1 MKKLFLVILAGLALY
16 GEALACTSAIVT
28 AQRSS
33 EGAPLL
39 WKHRDAG
46 TKCDTRVEYV
56 TSSGYAYTA
65 IVPNTKAWNKSV
77 LAGINEKGFGIFNTA
92 THDLPKATQEEY
104 EAVQLKKTGGFS
116 FLMAAALKKCA
127 TVDEFEELLKTT
139 KRKNGFNTNYGVGD
153 ATGAVAYFEV
163 WDLGYKRYDVNE
175 RESGYDVRANF
186 SFAATGKRGA
196 SARRYNVVM
205 KQMKAHNDKFTPQQF
220 IGYSRSYNSIKYGDL
235 LANDKQYVCSNH
247 SVARA
252 TSVSSVV
259 LVCDGNNPR
268 MLVTNGHP
276 VPGLALPVYVNAK
289 KEIPK
294 CLNGEK
300 MRVLCNDFQGVA
312 YKKLGKKKYQ
322 LNKEVAREVLKI
334 KQPVVEMPKVMPE
347 NMKKFNARL
356 DKMYN
361 KHEKKVRKVIN
372 RYSAQ

>member
-1 MKKLFLVILAGLALY
+1 MAGLALY
-16 GEALACTSAIVT
+16 GQALACTSAIVT

-33 EGAPLL
+33 EGAPIL
-39 WKHRDAG
+39 WKHRDSG
-46 TKCDTRVEYV
+46 TKCNTRVEYV

-65 IVPNTKAWNKSV
+65 IVPNTKAWNRSV

-104 EAVQLKKTGGFS
+104 DAVALPKTGGFS
-116 FLMAAALKKCA
+116 FLMAKALKKCA

-163 WDLGYKRYDVNE
+163 WDLGYKRYNVNE
-175 RESGYDVRANF
+175 RETGYDVRANF

-205 KQMKAHNDKFTPQQF
+205 KQMKAHDGKFSPQDF
-220 IGYSRSYNSIKYGDL
+220 MGYSRSYNSVKYGDIL
-235 LANDKQYVCSNH
+235 SSSKSYICSNH

-252 TSVSSVV
+252 TSVSAIAM
-259 LVCDGNNPR
+259 VCDAKNPR
-268 MLVTNGHP
+268 MLVVNGHP
-276 VPGLALPVYVNAK
+276 VPGLALPVYVNAGK
-289 KEIPK
+289 NIPK

-300 MRVLCNDFQGVA
+300 MRLLCNDFQVAA

-322 LNKEVAREVLKI
+322 LNKEVARDVLKV

-347 NMKKFNARL
+347 DMKKFNARL
-356 DKMYN
+356 DKTYN
-361 KHEKKVRKVIN
+361 KHEKKVRKVLR
-372 RYSAQ
+372 RYAAQ

>member
-16 GEALACTSAIVT
+16 GQALACTSAIVT

-33 EGAPLL
+33 EGAPIL
-39 WKHRDAG
+39 WKHRDSGA
-46 TKCDTRVEYV
+46 KCNTRVEYV

-77 LAGINEKGFGIFNTA
+77 LAGINEKAFGIFNTA

-104 EAVQLKKTGGFS
+104 DAVQLKKTGGFAS
-116 FLMAAALKKCA
+116 LMSQALKKCA
-127 TVDEFEELLKTT
+127 TVDEFEELLKNT

-163 WDLGYKRYDVNE
+163 WDLGYKRYNVNE
-175 RESGYDVRANF
+175 MSEGYDIRANF
-186 SFAATGKRGA
+186 SHAATGKKGT
-196 SARRYNVVM
+196 SVRRYNVV
-205 KQMKAHNDKFTPQQF
+205 KRQMKAHNGNFSPQDF
-220 IGYSRSYNSIKYGDL
+220 MAYSRSYNSVKYGNIL
-235 LANDKQYVCSNH
+235 TSEKTYVCSNH

-252 TSVSSVV
+252 TSVSAIAM
-259 LVCDGNNPR
+259 VCDGKNPR
-268 MLVTNGHP
+268 MLVVNGHP
-276 VPGLALPVYVNAK
+276 VPGLALPVYVNAG

-300 MRVLCNDFQGVA
+300 MRVLGNDFQGVA

-322 LNKEVAREVLKI
+322 LNKEVASAVLKV
-334 KQPVVEMPKVMPE
+334 KQPVVEMPKAMPE
-347 NMKKFNARL
+347 DIKKFNARL